1 MCMKWPQTEYWSL
14 DLCVCQ
20 IPCLCVHVL
29 CSVFNIG
36 SECFAP
42 VAAGRPS
49 GVLQLRRD
57 LEARRSGR
65 EESVLLTVISTGLL
79 IHW

>member
-1 MCMKWPQTEYWSL
+1 MGPSAWDDHNMTRESVGVCM
-14 DLCVCQ
+14 
-20 IPCLCVHVL
+20 HVL

-57 LEARRSGR
+57 PEARRSGR

>member
-1 MCMKWPQTEYWSL
+1 MKERILVSA
-14 DLCVCQ
+14 CVCLSG
-20 IPCLCVHVL
+20 PFRVCVCVQ

-49 GVLQLRRD
+49 GELQLRRD

-79 IHW
+79 IHR

>member
-1 MCMKWPQTEYWSL
+1 MSAGFRRGPR
-14 DLCVCQ
+14 VC
-20 IPCLCVHVL
+20 LHVF

-36 SECFAP
+36 SERFAP

-49 GVLQLRRD
+49 RALQLRRD

-65 EESVLLTVISTGLL
+65 GGVCPANRN
-79 IHW
+79 

>member
-1 MCMKWPQTEYWSL
+1 MGAF
-14 DLCVCQ
+14 VC
-20 IPCLCVHVL
+20 LSARVCVHVL

-36 SECFAP
+36 SESFAP

-57 LEARRSGR
+57 LEARRIGR
-65 EESVLLTVISTGLL
+65 EESVLLTIISTGLL
-79 IHW
+79 IRW